1 MEEKLPVTRLNR
13 LSWLLA
19 IIIGIIFYIVISH
32 SGDKKE
38 TYTFTLFTF
47 LGILITG
54 YIDIGAMV
62 ILRKKCRFRSKKF
75 TLYRYLFTYPASILI
90 YLVLWLIFASAKHIT
105 WSVWD
110 ANLFLAFV
118 GSGIVVNTMVI
129 ILHDSVLLYEHKLR
143 SELELSSLRAANA
156 EANNLLLK
164 QQIHPHFLF
173 NAMNTLKALYHSDTQ
188 AADTYLVHMA
198 NFLRASIFHHS
209 TNISVLEDELRLLT
223 DYLAMQQIRFGKALD
238 CTITLT
244 DETLKNY
251 SLPSFSLQPLLEN
264 AIKHN
269 NFTREDPLKVK
280 IIRKDDWLVFS
291 NNIQK
296 KKVTG
301 ASTNYGLANLAERY
315 RLWSGDE
322 ILIQE
327 DADSFSVSIKL
338 LKNEHPNH

>member
-1 MEEKLPVTRLNR
+1 MEERMPVKRLNR

-19 IIIGIIFYIVISH
+19 IIIGIIFYIIISH
-32 SGDKKE
+32 SGDHEKA
-38 TYTFTLFTF
+38 YTFTLFTF
-47 LGILITG
+47 SGILIIG
-54 YIDIGAMV
+54 YTDVGCMV
-62 ILRKKCRFRSKKF
+62 ILEKRCRFRSKKF
-75 TLYRYLFTYPASILI
+75 TLYRYLFTYPTSIMI
-90 YLVLWLIFASAKHIT
+90 YLVLWLIFASATHLR
-105 WSVWD
+105 WSFRDV
-110 ANLFLAFV
+110 NLFMAFV
-118 GSGIVVNTMVI
+118 GSGMVINTMI
-129 ILHDSVLLYEHKLR
+129 ILLHDSVLLYEHKLR

-156 EANNLLLK
+156 EATNLLLK

-188 AADTYLVHMA
+188 VADTYLVHMA

-209 TNISVLEDELRLLT
+209 TNTSVLEDELRLLT

-238 CTITLT
+238 CAIILA

-269 NFTREDPLKVK
+269 NFTRQDPLNVK
-280 IIRKDDWLVFS
+280 IIQIGDWLVFT

-296 KKVTG
+296 KKVTV

-322 ILIQE
+322 ILIKE
-327 DADSFSVSIKL
+327 DRDLFSVSIKL
-338 LKNEHPNH
+338 LKNEYRHH